1 MVTFNYDVTG
11 MPDKNTLDVWYHH
24 LQDEADAAYLYRIL
38 GREEK
43 NERKS
48 SIYFQLADVEDRHK
62 EAWLEMFAKNNIVS
76 KNLKPSVRAKFFGWV
91 AERFGTGLLSKMM
104 LREEG
109 LEVKSYLDLYNTTDS
124 DDTKVIALQLAKDS
138 AEHSGKLSTL
148 LDSEGESWH
157 QIESGGLL
165 RNVIYGFN
173 DGLTANFGLIAGV
186 IGANVEHHIVLISG
200 ISGMFA
206 DALSMASSGYLA
218 AKSEK
223 EVYENEMNM
232 EAEEIKLM
240 PELEAEELSL
250 IYQAKGMKA
259 SDAKKLADEIIQNP
273 ELALKESVREEL
285 GISERVTSPM
295 REGWITGTA
304 TAVGALIP
312 VSPFLFFEGAL
323 AVWISFIIS
332 MIAHFIVGAARSTF
346 TGRSIFRSGFD
357 MFIVGV
363 GIAVIGY
370 FIGELISRFL

>member
-1 MVTFNYDVTG
+1 MI
-11 MPDKNTLDVWYHH
+11 DKDTLAVWNHH

-38 GREEK
+38 GRLEK
-43 NERKS
+43 NEKKKN
-48 SIYFQLADVEDRHK
+48 IYLQLADVEDKHK
-62 EAWLEMFAKNNIVS
+62 EAWL
-76 KNLKPSVRAKFFGWV
+76 NLLLENKVEPKELNPSVRAKFFGWV
-91 AERFGTGLLSKMM
+91 ANKFGPGLLSKMM

-109 LEVKSYLDLYNTTDS
+109 LEVKSYLGLYNSTDS
-124 DDTKVIALQLAKDS
+124 AQTKVIALQLARDS
-138 AEHSGKLSTL
+138 AEHSGKLTTL

-186 IGANVEHHIVLISG
+186 IGADVQHHIILITG

-223 EVYENEMNM
+223 EVYEHEKKM
-232 EAEEIKLM
+232 EAEEIRLM

-250 IYQAKGMKA
+250 VYQAKGMNKEA
-259 SDAKKLADEIIQNP
+259 AQNLANEIIQNP

-285 GISERVTSPM
+285 GISENDTSPLK
-295 REGWITGTA
+295 EGWITGLA
-304 TAVGALIP
+304 TAIGALIP
-312 VSPFLFFEGAL
+312 VAPFIFLEGAS
-323 AVWISFIIS
+323 AIWTSFTIS
-332 MIAHFIVGAARSTF
+332 MIAHFLVGAARSAF

-357 MFIVGV
+357 MFIVGI

-370 FIGELISRFL
+370 FIGELISRYL